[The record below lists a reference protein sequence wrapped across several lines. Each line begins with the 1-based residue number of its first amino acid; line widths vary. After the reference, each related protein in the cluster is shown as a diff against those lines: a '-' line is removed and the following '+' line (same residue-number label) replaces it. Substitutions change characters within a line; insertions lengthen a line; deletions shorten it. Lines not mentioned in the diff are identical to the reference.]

1 MKKITKR
8 EKFEML
14 LAMPSVQESEML
26 TEFIQNELDLL
37 ARKKSGEKKMTTTQI
52 INEGVKQEILECME
66 SGVFYTITDMIKM
79 FPACAD
85 MSNQRVSALV
95 RQMIPDQIEKVVD
108 KRKSYFVLAGTAKEV
123 KGE

>member
-14 LAMPSVQESEML
+14 MAMPSVQENEML

-52 INEGVKQEILECME
+52 VNEGIKQEILECME
-66 SGVFYTITDMIKM
+66 PGVFYTITDMIKM

-95 RQMIPDQIEKVVD
+95 RQMVPDQIETVID
-108 KRKSYFVLAGTAKEV
+108 KRKSYFILAGTAEEV